1 MSTTPPEE
9 REERSAAAGPGESE
23 KRAALDEVLA
33 TPSFERAGQ
42 LRSFLTYICE
52 MEFAGRSAE
61 LSEYLIGVEALGK
74 PPGYSTGDDSSVRKR
89 AHDLRQRLEELYA
102 GELASTHVRIE
113 LPKGRYAPRF
123 IVSPARTAMVPATSA
138 VAGALPASA
147 AAAGVVEAAPTR
159 LPSRIL
165 ARVFWTG
172 AVVGVLATLA
182 GELVWTRFHRT
193 PDVVADPGLVFEAE
207 SRTNVFVGDAI
218 GGTCPA
224 CSSRGRVKWIGKEG
238 SLTIQADVPTDGE
251 YMIQVDYLVEGRRS
265 FFVSV
270 NGEAAVELPVRGNAW
285 WVPASTSFMAR
296 LHTGRNAIRFFNE
309 RNYAPDLDRIAVR

>member
-1 MSTTPPEE
+1 
-9 REERSAAAGPGESE
+9 
-23 KRAALDEVLA
+23 
-33 TPSFERAGQ
+33 
-42 LRSFLTYICE
+42 

-102 GELASTHVRIE
+102 GELASAHVRID